1 MKVYEFYMKSN
12 QQKVSFQSFCE
23 YFYGLGNEVKRKVDG
38 KNAKPIYAISWN
50 RDTQWVQLL
59 VDDNADASSLTEIET
74 AIKSYSDWNDLDAV
88 SKEIYVEFDKRES
101 SVDSKL
107 IDNVAPVERPK
118 VKVIKLRT
126 EKEESIVEK

>member
-38 KNAKPIYAISWN
+38 ENAKPIYAISWN

-74 AIKSYSDWNDLDAV
+74 AIKSYSDWNDLDTV
-88 SKEIYVEFDKRES
+88 SKEAYVEFDKRES

-118 VKVIKLRT
+118 SQVITLKT
-126 EKEESIVEK
+126 EQKIPIAEK

>member
-1 MKVYEFYMKSN
+1 MKVYEFYMKTE
-12 QQKVSFQSFCE
+12 QQKISFNSLSE
-23 YFYGLGNEVKRKVDG
+23 YFYNLGNEVKRKIDG
-38 KNAKPIYAISWN
+38 KNTKPIYAISWN

-107 IDNVAPVERPK
+107 IDNIAPMERPK
-118 VKVIKLRT
+118 SQVITLKT
-126 EKEESIVEK
+126 EQKIPIAKK